1 MKLIELKL
9 HNWQSYAGDKNI
21 FDFKGPESTKNSAII
36 LGRNGQGKSAFFE
49 SIKFLLY
56 GKNSVIDN
64 DSDATPKPVK
74 PLVHEDKEEGPLMC
88 YESYLAGE
96 KRFGVYAKF
105 SHHGH
110 NYQIERYYESKKE
123 QAPAQGFTETFYV
136 LDQNKKAVPN
146 PEKFIDEMIPQSISK
161 FFLLDGE
168 IIQEYRKLFS
178 RKRPGLSYDVE
189 NILRLGSLEDTLVAL
204 RDLKQ
209 GFNKEKRKVETEI
222 HTKGENSKQIAD
234 LTADIEEDEEKQDEI
249 DRRIPILEVEK
260 KELWA
265 QILEDGDVNTIADAM
280 DVCETKILNADKK
293 IIELEGRRSTHFNK
307 AWKVII
313 QPTVISSLSAR
324 ESVLERQKEQDR
336 KAAVIK
342 NNVESWQKLVDGE
355 LCSQCERHPN
365 LSHEEKEEYIDKIS
379 KEKKKADRLI
389 IDSQTPNSDVLREQ
403 ISSLGILKTDATFE
417 DINGLNSDISEQKQI
432 VRDEKN
438 QYKYLDGKL
447 TTGSLKQ
454 ARDRKDRYD
463 EINGELED
471 LGNARSQAGI
481 RLESDNAKLQNLL
494 NRSKSKHSSGQVDS
508 IKKKISVANLL
519 EEICSKSIIPFRDFT
534 REQIRKVAEP
544 IYTSIIDENHDE
556 LQIDEQ
562 FRIKILENGKGVRL
576 SAGQY
581 ALAAYSILD
590 ALSRVSEIEFP
601 FIVDTPGRSID
612 KEYLKDTFDYILQNK
627 ERQVILLPTT
637 AEIDAENMTSDF
649 GSSVSRIYT
658 ISKDKTDATI
668 ISTIHERGG

>member
-9 HNWQSYAGDKNI
+9 HNWQSYAGNDNI
-21 FDFKGPESTKNSAII
+21 FNFRGPESTQNSAII

-49 SIKFLLY
+49 AIKFLLY

-88 YESYLAGE
+88 YESYTAGE
-96 KRFGVYAKF
+96 KKFGVYAKF
-105 SHHGH
+105 SHSGKM
-110 NYQIERYYESKKE
+110 YEIERYYESKKE
-123 QAPAQGFTETFYV
+123 QASPQGFTETFYV
-136 LDQNKKAVPN
+136 LDQNKKAEPN
-146 PEKFIDEMIPQSISK
+146 PEKFIDEIIPETISK

-189 NILRLGSLEDTLVAL
+189 NILRLGSLDETLVAL

-209 GFNKEKRKVETEI
+209 GLNKQKRRAETDRHAI
-222 HTKGENSKQIAD
+222 GENSKLMKSLAE
-234 LTADIEEDEEKQDEI
+234 DIEEDEERLAEI
-249 DRRIPILEVEK
+249 DERIPILK
-260 KELWA
+260 KKKVDLWS
-265 QILEDGDVNTIADAM
+265 QILEDGDVNSIADAR
-280 DVCETKILNADKK
+280 DDCDANISAALKK
-293 IIELEGRRSTHFNK
+293 IEKLESRRSNHFNK
-307 AWKVII
+307 AWKVIV
-313 QPTVISSLSAR
+313 QPTVTSSLSAR
-324 ESVLERQKEQDR
+324 ESVLIRQKEQDR
-336 KAAVIK
+336 KAAVIR
-342 NNVESWQKLVDGE
+342 NNISSWQKLVDGE

-365 LSHEEKEEYIDKIS
+365 LSLEEKEEYLDKIS
-379 KEKKKADRLI
+379 TEKKKADRLV

-403 ISSLGILKTDATFE
+403 INALALLKTDATFE
-417 DINGLNSDISEQKQI
+417 DITALNSDISEQKQI
-432 VRDEKN
+432 IREQKR
-438 QYKYLDGKL
+438 QWKILDGKL
-447 TTGSLKQ
+447 TTSSLKD
-454 ARDRKDRYD
+454 ARKRKDDYD
-463 EINGELED
+463 AINGELED
-471 LGNARSQAGI
+471 LEIARSTVSI
-481 RLESDNAKLQNLL
+481 RLESDNGKLQNLL
-494 NRSKSKHSSGQVDS
+494 NRSKSKKKSGQVDS
-508 IKKKISVANLL
+508 ISKKIDVAKLL
-519 EEICSKSIIPFRDFT
+519 EDICSRSIVPFRDFT

-544 IYTSIIDENHDE
+544 IYTTIIDENHDE

-562 FRIKILENGKGVRL
+562 FRIKILEKDKGVRL

-612 KEYLKDTFDYILQNK
+612 KEYLKGTFHYILQNK

-637 AEIDAENMTSDF
+637 AEIDAANMTSDF

-658 ISKDKTDATI
+658 ISKEKTDSTK